1 MKSTK
6 IYFPEAG
13 QIAIQEEIISPP
25 GQGEVLCLAEKSVI
39 SIGTETFCLRGEFEE
54 GTNWKDWVQYPFDP
68 GYSMAG
74 RVIEVGPGVD
84 VLKVGDRIAA
94 VVPHKQVFKVQVQ
107 ASYER
112 PAGAFYKLPDGISPE
127 EGCWMLLAVTTQL
140 GVRRADLKL
149 GETVGVIG
157 LGILGQLVVQYL
169 ALSGARKIIAIDPV
183 RTRVDVATAHGATL
197 GLAMDAGS
205 ALKEIGQITQ
215 GRMLDAVF
223 EITGIPEVLPQAIPM
238 LRRLGR
244 LILLGDTPQPSRQH
258 LAPGIVSNSLAILGI
273 HGSMSPEH
281 PSEYAPWTQNEMTG
295 LFYDFLLQGRM
306 NVKDLISSCISPL
319 DAPQAYRQLLAD
331 RSSQIGIILDWSQLP
346 IDHLN

>member
-6 IYFPEAG
+6 IFFPEAG
-13 QIAIQEEIISPP
+13 KAGVQEEVITPP
-25 GQGEVLCLAEKSVI
+25 EAGEVLCAAEKSVI

-54 GTNWKDWVQYPFDP
+54 GTNWKDWVKYPFEP

-74 RVIEVGPGVD
+74 RVIEAGEGVD

-94 VVPHKQVFKVQVQ
+94 VVPHKQYFKVRVQ

-112 PAGAFYKLPDGISPE
+112 PAGAFYKLPEGISPE

-149 GETVGVIG
+149 GESVGVIG

-169 ALSGARKIIAIDPV
+169 ALSGARKIIAIDPI
-183 RTRVDVATAHGATL
+183 RSRVEVATAHGATH

-205 ALKEIGQITQ
+205 ALKEIEAITN

-223 EITGIPEVLPQAIPM
+223 EITGHPAVLPQTFPM

-244 LILLGDTPQPSRQH
+244 LVLLGDTPLPSQQH
-258 LAPGIVSNSLAILGI
+258 LGPGVVSNSLAILGI

-295 LFYDFLLQGRM
+295 LFYDYLLQGRM
-306 NVKDLISSCISPL
+306 DVKGLVTSCISPL
-319 DAPQAYRQLLAD
+319 DAPKAYQQLLQS
-331 RSSQIGIILDWSQLP
+331 RSSQIGILLDWDQLAAK
-346 IDHLN
+346 